1 MQCLLRN
8 RIFELPTNWESRE
21 LGIFEWYLQLERE
34 YRAQE
39 EGKFRF
45 FFFGDFIFPSQLLI
59 IRNKDGCREIEDSQ
73 RRNCFL

>member
-1 MQCLLRN
+1 MQCLLHN

-34 YRAQE
+34 YRAQK

-45 FFFGDFIFPSQLLI
+45 FFFDDFIFPSQLLI